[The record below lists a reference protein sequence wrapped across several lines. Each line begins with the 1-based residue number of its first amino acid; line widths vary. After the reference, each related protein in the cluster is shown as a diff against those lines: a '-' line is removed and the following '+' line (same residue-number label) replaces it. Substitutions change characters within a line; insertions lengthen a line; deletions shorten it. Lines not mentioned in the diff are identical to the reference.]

1 MFYLWIA
8 VTCVLKTLF
17 FPSIIRM
24 AQHGLL
30 DVWMENHFLKSKC
43 EDGKRYNSGP
53 ILFSHIWL
61 LMAVTVGCLGLCTV
75 VLCLEIIVSL
85 LTYQKDVKSKD
96 TVH

>member
-1 MFYLWIA
+1 M
-8 VTCVLKTLF
+8 TCVLKTLF

-30 DVWMENHFLKSKC
+30 DLWKEKHFLKSKC
-43 EDGKRYNSGP
+43 ENGKRYNSGP

-61 LMAVTVGCLGLCTV
+61 LMAVTAGCLGLCTV

-85 LTYQKDVKSKD
+85 LKYQKDMESKES
-96 TVH
+96 VH